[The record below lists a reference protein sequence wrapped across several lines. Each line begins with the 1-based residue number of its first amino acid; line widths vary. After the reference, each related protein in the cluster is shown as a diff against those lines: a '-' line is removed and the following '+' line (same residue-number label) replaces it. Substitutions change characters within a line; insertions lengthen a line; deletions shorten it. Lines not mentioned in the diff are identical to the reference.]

1 MERLADGDR
10 SAFEP
15 VFAALWPQLRAFA
28 ARVLGPHD
36 GDDAAQAALLKLFAR
51 ASEFDPSRDA
61 LAWALGI
68 AAFECRTFL
77 KKRAR
82 RREDPAAEE
91 PFCWH
96 AAAIAQR
103 WGGSPE
109 EALIDR
115 DLCAAAGEVL
125 GLLRPIDRE
134 TILSL
139 ETGQRAVA
147 GATFRKRLERALG
160 RFRAVWRTRH
170 GDD

>member
-15 VFAALWPQLRAFA
+15 VYAALWPQLRAFA
-28 ARVLGPHD
+28 AQVLGPHD

-68 AAFECRTFL
+68 AAFECRTLL

-82 RREDPAAEE
+82 RREEPAADD
-91 PFCWH
+91 
-96 AAAIAQR
+96 AAAIADR

-139 ETGQRAVA
+139 ENGQRAVA
-147 GATFRKRLERALG
+147 GATFRKRLERALS